1 MESMT
6 AALDEIE
13 ARKKNNENISE
24 REITDIVTLAKTQGL
39 LDWYNS
45 SEYKSQMSSQEIVL
59 RLTHNSVANIENAL
73 LTMYNIKE
81 KMNYDRSDLD
91 MIIDSTSPII
101 SDGNGGLDPTGR
113 NPYTNPVYSATGISR
128 VPYDG
133 YRAILHEGE
142 RVVTASK
149 AKESERTKGG
159 VNIGNINITA
169 SGAINDDETFARM
182 LASQLEKAL
191 AAYAV

>member
-1 MESMT
+1 MK
-6 AALDEIE
+6 IVFGVII
-13 ARKKNNENISE
+13 RRSE
-24 REITDIVTLAKTQGL
+24 
-39 LDWYNS
+39 
-45 SEYKSQMSSQEIVL
+45 
-59 RLTHNSVANIENAL
+59 
-73 LTMYNIKE
+73 
-81 KMNYDRSDLD
+81 
-91 MIIDSTSPII
+91 
-101 SDGNGGLDPTGR
+101 GR
-113 NPYTNPVYSATGISR
+113 FFIGISR

>member
-1 MESMT
+1 MDNSYWT
-6 AALDEIE
+6 
-13 ARKKNNENISE
+13 RK
-24 REITDIVTLAKTQGL
+24 L
-39 LDWYNS
+39 
-45 SEYKSQMSSQEIVL
+45 
-59 RLTHNSVANIENAL
+59 
-73 LTMYNIKE
+73 
-81 KMNYDRSDLD
+81 
-91 MIIDSTSPII
+91 
-101 SDGNGGLDPTGR
+101 R
-113 NPYTNPVYSATGISR
+113 NPSMADIIVNNRRSKGRFFNGISR

-142 RVVTASK
+142 RVITASK

>member
-1 MESMT
+1 MYELIDQRT
-6 AALDEIE
+6 LDMRASEVEETKIKYYTIE
-13 ARKKNNENISE
+13 EAEKLGWVYQPDSQGGHFTRNAG
-24 REITDIVTLAKTQGL
+24 DIVPFARLKEGEDGL
-39 LDWYNS
+39 
-45 SEYKSQMSSQEIVL
+45 
-59 RLTHNSVANIENAL
+59 
-73 LTMYNIKE
+73 
-81 KMNYDRSDLD
+81 
-91 MIIDSTSPII
+91 
-101 SDGNGGLDPTGR
+101 
-113 NPYTNPVYSATGISR
+113 SATGISR

-142 RVVTASK
+142 RVITASK
-149 AKESERTKGG
+149 AKESTRTKGG